1 MGDDP
6 REMSTASESEKP
18 GIVTRFWNGA
28 SAIVNK
34 YQKRRRALDD
44 HTSEKAREAIGGIF

>member
-1 MGDDP
+1 
-6 REMSTASESEKP
+6 MSTASESEKP